1 MNTEEMNNDQGHILT
16 FLANFGQDWYIIM
29 ENLGLFFKKPNIR
42 TRQMGPKFY
51 KKMRGKLLNIIDL
64 YF

>member
-29 ENLGLFFKKPNIR
+29 ENFGLFFKKPNIR
-42 TRQMGPKFY
+42 TRQMGLKFY
-51 KKMRGKLLNIIDL
+51 KKWGEN
-64 YF
+64 Y